1 MRFRHARGTVCIA
14 HAWKQQVSDLCST
27 PADASRVV
35 SLGTLTWVF
44 ESSRVGMVFRVPE
57 LLPAGA
63 NPAERAQPLRTYTLG
78 SVVAALTSISISGVV
93 SADLVGSWDLGS
105 GDSTAQIQV
114 DFLSGNSYLFD
125 VSFDSTITG
134 RAVFDVIANESENIE
149 GLDFEFDYIAYS
161 FGDFLVGIEIND
173 SYDYGEGSPPDY
185 LDSWSYWTAEGADDW
200 ASSMVGFNGRNLV
213 DGSRDAWVFGTGAA
227 PAAIPAPA
235 TMAIFAFG
243 LRRRRRN

>member
-1 MRFRHARGTVCIA
+1 MIFR
-14 HAWKQQVSDLCST
+14 DLQL
-27 PADASRVV
+27 P
-35 SLGTLTWVF
+35 
-44 ESSRVGMVFRVPE
+44 
-57 LLPAGA
+57 PAGA
-63 NPAERAQPLRTYTLG
+63 NPAERAQILRNHDLST
-78 SVVAALTSISISGVV
+78 VIAALTTVSISGVV

-114 DFLSGNSYLFD
+114 DFLSGDSYLFD

-134 RAVFDVIANESENIE
+134 RAVFDVIANESESIE
-149 GLDFEFDYIAYS
+149 GLEFDFDYIAYS
-161 FGDFLVGIEIND
+161 FGDLLVGIGIND
-173 SYDYGEGSPPDY
+173 SDDYGEGSPPDY
-185 LDSWSYWTAEGADDW
+185 LDTWAYWTAEGTGDW
-200 ASSMVGFNGRNLV
+200 ASSMVGFSSRDLV